1 MTNMK
6 LTSAS
11 VIENPLDVEMTRFI
25 IVEQDGEPGPIE
37 VVIPPRG
44 STKIRD
50 VLAEIQASGGPPV
63 VLIGVCPPGTTEEM
77 LQQIA
82 ATVGAEMVPVPVPK
96 AAGESG
102 DDKAANA

>member
-1 MTNMK
+1 MKNMK

-25 IVEQDGEPGPIE
+25 IVEQDGEPGTIE
-37 VVIPPRG
+37 VVIPPRRCL
-44 STKIRD
+44 KIRD
-50 VLAEIQASGGPPV
+50 VLAELQASGGPPV
-63 VLIGVCPPGTTEEM
+63 VLIGVCPPGTTEET
-77 LQQIA
+77 LRAIG

-96 AAGESG
+96 ADGETG